1 MSDRPTAGR
10 NASTLFVLIAFVL
23 AALNLRPAIASV
35 PPVLEVIRADLALSY
50 TAVSLLTT
58 IPMFC
63 MGLFAFLTPRIAQ
76 YGRERGLF
84 WAIVLVGLATAA
96 RIAGDSVAIL
106 FVTTIVVGIA
116 IAVGQTLLPALVNEY
131 FPDRAAFAT
140 GVYSISLAVGA
151 TLAAGLTVPVYQIGG
166 SWTLA
171 LASWAV
177 LAVAAAVV
185 LVPLVRGSR
194 SDSGNGVD
202 APQRLPWR
210 TPIAWAVTLFFVCA
224 STIFYSGLTWLAPRY
239 VALGWDE
246 STAGFLL
253 TTFTLTQVVGM
264 GLFMLFGDRIS
275 DRRPWIFGM
284 GSVTAASLVAIAVAP
299 STYPWLLVA
308 VLGSGSGGLFTI
320 ALTLPIDLA
329 ADGSTTDRLATMGMG
344 IGYMVAA
351 IGPSVVGGIRDVTGS
366 YVPAFVAL
374 GTVGVFMIALGVAFR
389 PGNDGAVGA

>member
-1 MSDRPTAGR
+1 M
-10 NASTLFVLIAFVL
+10 LIAFVL

-140 GVYSISLAVGA
+140 GVYSISLAVRA

-202 APQRLPWR
+202 APQRLPG
-210 TPIAWAVTLFFVCA
+210 
-224 STIFYSGLTWLAPRY
+224 GLRSRGRSRSFRLR
-239 VALGWDE
+239 VDD
-246 STAGFLL
+246 FLL
-253 TTFTLTQVVGM
+253 RAHLVSAAIRRARLGRVHRRLSADDVYADTSRRNGAVHAVRRPDLRPPTVDFRDGERD
-264 GLFMLFGDRIS
+264 GCEPRR
-275 DRRPWIFGM
+275 DRRC
-284 GSVTAASLVAIAVAP
+284 P